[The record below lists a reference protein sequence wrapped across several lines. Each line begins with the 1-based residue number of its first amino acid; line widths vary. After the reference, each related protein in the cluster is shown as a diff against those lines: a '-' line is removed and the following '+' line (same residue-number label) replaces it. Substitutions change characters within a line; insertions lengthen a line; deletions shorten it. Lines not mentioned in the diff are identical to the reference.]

1 MRTQC
6 VQGGKVVI
14 IMSLSVLGRVLVEIN
29 VAEHAEQCLTWER
42 CKSVIGWMGKHENT
56 YL

>member
-14 IMSLSVLGRVLVEIN
+14 VMSLSVLGRVLVKIDI
-29 VAEHAEQCLTWER
+29 AEHAEQCLTWEG
-42 CKSVIGWMGKHENT
+42 CKSVIGCMGKHENT

>member
-1 MRTQC
+1 VRTQC

-14 IMSLSVLGRVLVEIN
+14 VMCLSVLGRVLVKIDI
-29 VAEHAEQCLTWER
+29 AEHAEQCLAWEE
-42 CKSVIGWMGKHENT
+42 CKSVIGWIGKHAKT